1 MKDSSDETLVHLV
14 LKGETHLFAKIIER
28 YERPVYNL
36 MYRYCRCE
44 EEAADLSQ
52 EVFLRAYAKLS
63 SFNRRKR
70 FFPWLYTL
78 AVNRAN
84 DWHRSA
90 SNNRKKLDELCWTV
104 ADVKVDSEQEGR
116 ILEQEEVYNLYK
128 ALDLLPE
135 VTREMIMLRYRQEL
149 PVFELAEIFKVSESA
164 VKMRIARG
172 LAKMK
177 IILGGSRNESM
188 EG

>member
-1 MKDSSDETLVHLV
+1 MKDASDETLVQLV
-14 LKGETHLFAKIIER
+14 LKGETHLFAKIIDR

-36 MYRYCRCE
+36 MYRYCRSE

-52 EVFLRAYAKLS
+52 DVFLRVYDRLS
-63 SFNRRKR
+63 SFNRSRR

-84 DWHRSA
+84 DWHRSH
-90 SNNRKKLDELCWTV
+90 SNNRKKLDEFRWEIPKTE
-104 ADVKVDSEQEGR
+104 AGSD
-116 ILEQEEVYNLYK
+116 QEERIIDREELDNLYK
-128 ALDLLPE
+128 ALDQLPE

-149 PVFELAEIFKVSESA
+149 PIFELADIFKVSESA

-172 LAKMK
+172 LEKMK
-177 IILGGSRNESM
+177 AILGGDRYESM
-188 EG
+188 ED

>member
-1 MKDSSDETLVHLV
+1 MKDASDESLVQLV
-14 LKGETHLFAKIIER
+14 LKGETHLFAKIIDR

-36 MYRYCRCE
+36 MFRYCRSE

-52 EVFLRAYAKLS
+52 DVFLRVYDRLS
-63 SFNRRKR
+63 SFNGSRR

-84 DWHRSA
+84 DWHRRHS
-90 SNNRKKLDELCWTV
+90 SNRKKLDELRWEIPETE
-104 ADVKVDSEQEGR
+104 VDSGQESR
-116 ILEQEEVYNLYK
+116 MLDQEEVDNLYK
-128 ALDLLPE
+128 ALDQLPD

-149 PVFELAEIFKVSESA
+149 PVFELADIFKVSESA

-177 IILGGSRNESM
+177 VILGGGHYESM
-188 EG
+188 ED

>member
-1 MKDSSDETLVHLV
+1 MKDASDESLVQLV
-14 LKGETHLFAKIIER
+14 LKGETHLFAKIIDR

-36 MYRYCRCE
+36 MYRYCRSE

-52 EVFLRAYAKLS
+52 DVFLKVYDRLS
-63 SFNRRKR
+63 SYNRNRR

-84 DWHRSA
+84 DWHRSN
-90 SNNRKKLDELCWTV
+90 SNNRKKLNELYWATPE
-104 ADVKVDSEQEGR
+104 AEAGSEQEGR
-116 ILEQEEVYNLYK
+116 MLDREEVDNLYK
-128 ALDLLPE
+128 ALDQLPE

-149 PVFELAEIFKVSESA
+149 PVFELADIFKVSESA

-172 LAKMK
+172 LEKMK
-177 IILGGSRNESM
+177 VILGGGRHESM
-188 EG
+188 ED

>member
-1 MKDSSDETLVHLV
+1 MKDASDETLVQLV

-36 MYRYCRCE
+36 MYRYCRSE

-52 EVFLRAYAKLS
+52 DVFLRVYDRLS
-63 SFNRRKR
+63 SFNRSRR

-84 DWHRSA
+84 DWHRSH
-90 SNNRKKLDELCWTV
+90 SNNRKKLDKFRWEPPETETNS
-104 ADVKVDSEQEGR
+104 DQEGR
-116 ILEQEEVYNLYK
+116 MVDREEVDNLYK
-128 ALDLLPE
+128 ALDQLPE
-135 VTREMIMLRYRQEL
+135 ATREMIMLRYRQEL
-149 PVFELAEIFKVSESA
+149 PVFELADIFKVSQSA

-172 LAKMK
+172 LEKMK
-177 IILGGSRNESM
+177 AILGGDRYESM
-188 EG
+188 ED

>member
-1 MKDSSDETLVHLV
+1 MKDASDETLVQLV

-36 MYRYCRCE
+36 MYRYCRSE

-52 EVFLRAYAKLS
+52 DVFLKVYDRLPY
-63 SFNRRKR
+63 FNRSRR

-84 DWHRSA
+84 DWYRTS
-90 SNNRKKLDELCWTV
+90 SNNRKKLDQLFWEIPEAETGS
-104 ADVKVDSEQEGR
+104 DQEGR
-116 ILEQEEVYNLYK
+116 MLDREEVDNLYK
-128 ALDLLPE
+128 ALDQLPE
-135 VTREMIMLRYRQEL
+135 ITREMIMLRYRQEL
-149 PVFELAEIFKVSESA
+149 PVFELANIFKVSESA

-172 LAKMK
+172 LEKMK
-177 IILGGSRNESM
+177 AILGGDRYESM
-188 EG
+188 ED